1 VRIRDLCAS
10 FIRADIRLSDVEPYR
25 RAGSDAY
32 DLIDLV
38 PPSSWAR
45 LAAWNAFLMQVYA
58 DCLVAAGS
66 NSRWVMTDIAIFAR
80 SLYAWANAWV
90 IEVRKAEASETYR
103 FRFSLPHPLPHW
115 GDRAITDARLEGMR
129 DTLETART
137 RTASD
142 LERFAGADGR
152 QDVLRIRWAQLD
164 AETEYIAR
172 LWTPKPSIELRG
184 TLGDG
189 LTLALDH
196 AFELGHLLAQPML
209 LDAALRLR

>member
-38 PPSSWAR
+38 QPASWAR
-45 LAAWNAFLMQVYA
+45 LAAWNAFLLQVYA
-58 DCLVAAGS
+58 DCLVSSGS

-80 SLYAWANAWV
+80 NLYAWANAWV
-90 IEVRKAEASETYR
+90 IEVRKAEASEGYR
-103 FRFSLPHPLPHW
+103 FRFDLPHPLPHW
-115 GDRAITDARLEGMR
+115 GDRANTDARLEGMR

-142 LERFAGADGR
+142 LERFAGVDSQ

-164 AETEYIAR
+164 AETEYVTR
-172 LWTPKPSIELRG
+172 LWTEKPSLELRG
-184 TLGDG
+184 TLGDQ
-189 LTLALDH
+189 LTVALDH
-196 AFELGHLLAQPML
+196 AFELGHLLAQPAL
-209 LDAALRLR
+209 LDAGRGG